1 MSKIFIKIATIVAI
15 AVGLLVIVCLLKQTY
30 KASFVTTHNV
40 PPVRFEQVMEVD
52 GHYTATSTDGSVYLT
67 ECSMMQE
74 VQQNGININYS
85 CTTEVDRFLQT
96 ERLLRCE
103 PSVLRTITID
113 GQKCSVSTV
122 VYDEYLAGQPISS
135 QLCW

>member
-1 MSKIFIKIATIVAI
+1 MKTIYKIATIVAI

-30 KASFVTTHNV
+30 NASFITTQNV

-67 ECSMMQE
+67 ESSMMQE
-74 VQQNGININYS
+74 VQQNGINIDYS

-96 ERLLRCE
+96 ERLLSCK
-103 PSVLRTITID
+103 PSVLHEITLKN
-113 GQKCSVSTV
+113 GGRCYVSTV
-122 VYDEYLAGQPISS
+122 VYNGYVEGKDVTAD
-135 QLCW
+135 LCW